1 MRALTLKDCPMKPS
15 RALLSAAS
23 VLTATALLTACG
35 SSDGTAKT
43 TTAGKAAATDLS
55 GITLTLGDQANSLKT
70 LFSAAGVLKGTPYK
84 VKFAEFEG
92 AAPLFQAMQSGD
104 VDTGYAADL
113 PSLAAIS
120 GGLKIKLVEALKSSG
135 ASTGVLT
142 QKGSSVKT
150 VADLK
155 GKNVVVSSARGSIAE
170 YLLANALQQAGL
182 KYSDVKVQYVLPTAA
197 QAAFSSQKIQNWATF
212 GVYQATALAGGGR
225 QIVDGQNGRTSGLG
239 FVSAASSSIA
249 DPSKKAAIADVLKR
263 LDRAVRWSVAN
274 KDAYVTAFTK
284 ATGVAPAVA
293 DTVVSQGATT
303 ALPVSSAVVTT
314 VQAVADLMHGIGSLP
329 TDVKV
334 ADQVDASLFT
344 G

>member
-1 MRALTLKDCPMKPS
+1 
-15 RALLSAAS
+15 
-23 VLTATALLTACG
+23 
-35 SSDGTAKT
+35 
-43 TTAGKAAATDLS
+43 
-55 GITLTLGDQANSLKT
+55 
-70 LFSAAGVLKGTPYK
+70 
-84 VKFAEFEG
+84 
-92 AAPLFQAMQSGD
+92 
-104 VDTGYAADL
+104 
-113 PSLAAIS
+113 
-120 GGLKIKLVEALKSSG
+120 
-135 ASTGVLT
+135 
-142 QKGSSVKT
+142 VKT

-303 ALPVSSAVVTT
+303 ALPVSSAVVTK